1 MKSRVAFLREDEL
14 RAKGAN
20 YVRSTI
26 PMTPHA
32 VRDGRPITGQNPVS
46 IKGCQ

>member
-1 MKSRVAFLREDEL
+1 VKDRVPFLLEDEL
-14 RAKGAN
+14 RAKGAK

-32 VRDGRPITGQNPVS
+32 VRDGRLIPCLWRG
-46 IKGCQ
+46 GD